1 MWNCLPK
8 QWGHNQVIQHG
19 RINPK
24 SNKQTDNQPCNST
37 RGFSR
42 DYSLDCLCRHLI
54 PTVIKASGS
63 SKTWDCLP
71 KQWGR
76 DQGNND
82 ASQLH
87 QPFNGHV
94 LFRWQLLS
102 KRRRRQRHADA
113 NMTPLRRYGDAAL
126 TLRSAADAAPPTPR
140 RLTSLIMSTYS
151 LYDAALHTL
160 EFDGKFPHRHV
171 RITVNLFLDGCL
183 KCQRLPSFSMHDV
196 CGTSNPS
203 LQV

>member
-1 MWNCLPK
+1 MILCTET
-8 QWGHNQVIQHG
+8 QT
-19 RINPK
+19 INLEG
-24 SNKQTDNQPCNST
+24 NIPCNNI
-37 RGFSR
+37 REFSR

-102 KRRRRQRHADA
+102 KRRRRRRHADA
-113 NMTPLRRYGDAAL
+113 NMTPLWRRTDAKKRRRRAAL
-126 TLRSAADAAPPTPR
+126 QVWSCRHTPCMTQPFTLWN
-140 RLTSLIMSTYS
+140 LTENSLIGMYASQSIY
-151 LYDAALHTL
+151 
-160 EFDGKFPHRHV
+160 F
-171 RITVNLFLDGCL
+171 
-183 KCQRLPSFSMHDV
+183 
-196 CGTSNPS
+196 
-203 LQV
+203 